1 MGFKC
6 PEKPCNI
13 YSFSSPPSFFFFIFP
28 HTQPFLCQHAN
39 FSQSLPTPPLVSVNS
54 VSFLFPTLPR
64 LLNRLILLNP
74 SSSSPRAILVHL
86 SYSSPTLFPAFTSY
100 FCLVYL
106 WFSLFGN
113 NLKLARTVEEIT
125 CPQTLESKLST

>member
-13 YSFSSPPSFFFFIFP
+13 YSFSSPPSFFLHLSTYPAFP
-28 HTQPFLCQHAN
+28 LLTCQLLPILANPTFSFCQLCQ
-39 FSQSLPTPPLVSVNS
+39 LLVSY
-54 VSFLFPTLPR
+54 PTH
-64 LLNRLILLNP
+64 RLILLNP

-125 CPQTLESKLST
+125 FPQTLESKLST